1 MHDGLQH
8 CVRSVTQEQ
17 RVSVGM
23 EGTTLLIDDGLTWL
37 TSQMRA
43 MKMNGAMRTLT
54 RVDVWFRTATST
66 AFE

>member
-1 MHDGLQH
+1 M
-8 CVRSVTQEQ
+8 
-17 RVSVGM
+17 SVGM